1 MEQSLMGK
9 AMAKPYQPSLLRL
22 LHGATGLLVGAAWLS
37 GLVLLL
43 TLDRRWGALP
53 FALPG
58 EWVDI
63 HGMIGV
69 ALLPIGAI
77 FGAYAIT
84 IGRHRLGKAT
94 NLVPLLAR
102 LLALISGKLM
112 QEDWLRDGQL
122 HKTIYSLH
130 LSAWLLMAIAVI
142 LHLIGVLRRG
152 HWPLVQS
159 MLHLGWRPNDS
170 PTHWWG
176 QLQRTIGRR

>member
-1 MEQSLMGK
+1 MGK

-22 LHGATGLLVGAAWLS
+22 LHGATGLMVSAAWLS

-43 TLDRRWGALP
+43 TLDRRWGSLP

-58 EWVDI
+58 DWVDI

-69 ALLPIGAI
+69 VLLPIGVI
-77 FGAYAIT
+77 FGVYAIT

-94 NLVPLLAR
+94 NLVPLLAL

-112 QEDWLRDGQL
+112 QEDWLRDGQI
-122 HKTIYSLH
+122 HRAIYSLH

-142 LHLIGVLRRG
+142 LHLIGALRRG
-152 HWPLVQS
+152 HWPLLQS
-159 MLHLGWRPNDS
+159 MLQLGWRPNDS

-176 QLQRTIGRR
+176 QLQRTFGRR

>member
-1 MEQSLMGK
+1 MGK

-53 FALPG
+53 FTLPG

-69 ALLPIGAI
+69 ALLPIGVI
-77 FGAYAIT
+77 FGGYAIT
-84 IGRHRLGKAT
+84 IGRHRLGRAT
-94 NLVPLLAR
+94 NLVPLLAL

-112 QEDWLRDGQL
+112 QEDWLRVGQL
-122 HKTIYSLH
+122 HKAIYSLH

-159 MLHLGWRPNDS
+159 MLQLGWRPNDS